1 MNRTSIAVVFAA
13 LLLTAGLASVTTALP
28 ASTETTASQVEAAPA
43 DDAGD
48 HPRLDRILDRL
59 QARYDL
65 TDEQVA
71 ELEALVLRLHDEGAS
86 RAEMK
91 RAVAGQLVAFG
102 VDPADLRADRERLQ
116 DRPDRSDVHDT
127 WRVGLGAFADS
138 LDLSDEQRTELRETA
153 REARTDGASSAEVK
167 TAVLE
172 RLREFGHTDAEIR
185 TALLDG
191 RVAAIQHRFDLTDE
205 QAAEVRATVEELR
218 DEGAF
223 HVEIRAAVI
232 DLLQEYN
239 ALPETFD
246 RGERPLP
253 RR

>member
-1 MNRTSIAVVFAA
+1 MNRTSIAVVLAA
-13 LLLTAGLASVTTALP
+13 LLLTAGLASAATALP

-43 DDAGD
+43 GDAGD

-71 ELEALVLRLHDEGAS
+71 ELETLVLRLHEDGAS

-91 RAVAGQLVAFG
+91 RTVAGQLVAFG
-102 VDPADLRADRERLQ
+102 VDPGDLREDRERLQ
-116 DRPDRSDVHDT
+116 DRRDRGDARDP

-138 LDLSDEQRTELRETA
+138 LELTDEQRTDLRETA
-153 REARTDGASSAEVK
+153 REARADGAFPAEVK

-172 RLREFGHTDAEIR
+172 QLREFGYTDAEIR
-185 TALLDG
+185 AALLDG
-191 RVAAIQHRFDLTDE
+191 RVAAIQHRFDLADE
-205 QAAEVRATVEELR
+205 QAAEVRATVEEMR

-223 HVEIRAAVI
+223 EVEVRAAVL
-232 DLLQEYN
+232 DLLQEYG
-239 ALPETFD
+239 ALPATFD

>member
-1 MNRTSIAVVFAA
+1 VLAA
-13 LLLTAGLASVTTALP
+13 LLLTAGLASAATALP
-28 ASTETTASQVEAAPA
+28 AQSTTTASQAEAAPT
-43 DDAGD
+43 GETSD
-48 HPRLDRILDRL
+48 HPRLDRVLDRL
-59 QARYDL
+59 QERYDL

-71 ELEALVLRLHDEGAS
+71 ELEALVLRMHEDGAS
-86 RAEMK
+86 RAEIK

-116 DRPDRSDVHDT
+116 DRRDRAEARDT
-127 WRVGLGAFADS
+127 WRVGLGTFADS
-138 LDLSDEQRTELRETA
+138 LDLTDEQRTDLRETA
-153 REARTDGASSAEVK
+153 REARADGAYPAEVK

-172 RLREFGHTDAEIR
+172 QLREFGYTDAEIR
-185 TALLDG
+185 DALLDG

-205 QAAEVRATVEELR
+205 QAAEVRATVEEMR

-232 DLLQEYN
+232 DLLQEYD
-239 ALPETFD
+239 ALPATFD
-246 RGERPLP
+246 RAERPLS